1 MTITLIHKENQM
13 YHHYIIA
20 AFGFAVLC
28 YMIAA
33 ADDRQERA
41 GIIGASIIMFAVS
54 LQMFAGMLT
63 TDDTYQQYKKD
74 TKKIEQ
80 CEKDLPRSQKCVLI
94 AVPNKE

>member
-1 MTITLIHKENQM
+1 MF
-13 YHHYIIA
+13 HYAVA

-28 YMIAA
+28 YMIAT
-33 ADDRQERA
+33 ADDRQERS
-41 GIIGASIIMFAVS
+41 GMVGASIIAFAVS
-54 LQMFAGMLT
+54 LQILVGVLV

>member
-1 MTITLIHKENQM
+1 M
-13 YHHYIIA
+13 
-20 AFGFAVLC
+20 V
-28 YMIAA
+28 
-33 ADDRQERA
+33 
-41 GIIGASIIMFAVS
+41 GASIIMFVVS
-54 LQMFAGMLT
+54 LQMLSGILS

>member
-1 MTITLIHKENQM
+1 MTITLIHKGNQM
-13 YHHYIIA
+13 FHYVIA
-20 AFGFAVLC
+20 AFGFAILC
-28 YMIAA
+28 YIIATA
-33 ADDRQERA
+33 EDRQERS
-41 GIIGASIIMFAVS
+41 GMIVASIFMFVVL

>member
-1 MTITLIHKENQM
+1 MF
-13 YHHYIIA
+13 HYAVA

-28 YMIAA
+28 YMIAT
-33 ADDRQERA
+33 ADDRQERS
-41 GIIGASIIMFAVS
+41 GMIGASIIMFVVL
-54 LQMFAGMLT
+54 LQMFAGMLA

>member
-1 MTITLIHKENQM
+1 ML
-13 YHHYIIA
+13 HYIVA
-20 AFGFAVLC
+20 AFGFAILC
-28 YMIAA
+28 CIIAT
-33 ADDRQERA
+33 ADDRRERA
-41 GIIGASIIMFAVS
+41 GMIGASIIAFAVS
-54 LQMFAGMLT
+54 LQILVGVLV